1 MAFGGKSTYGKQ
13 IGRAALVPGI
23 FNINEPRVFGAPIVL
38 NPTLIIPFITVPL
51 VTGTLAWFATTLG
64 LVNRVQLIAP
74 WTLPGP
80 IGAYLATGG
89 DWRAAVL
96 NVICILI
103 SIALYYPFVRIY
115 DKKLLA
121 EEKGETLEVES
132 RSANL

>member
-1 MAFGGKSTYGKQ
+1 M
-13 IGRAALVPGI
+13 
-23 FNINEPRVFGAPIVL
+23 
-38 NPTLIIPFITVPL
+38 
-51 VTGTLAWFATTLG
+51 
-64 LVNRVQLIAP
+64 IAP